1 MKKTYVML
9 LLALAGLGSS
19 CTNEDGTEG
28 PTPSGAANEIQLV
41 FSGSGESEE
50 YTKAIASE
58 SENKID
64 NLKVYLFGAAYADA
78 TDTEYQYIET
88 WTKVDATP
96 GAGNFILQPSGSSW
110 TASIKPN
117 EKKGLPYL
125 TLVCVANQDDL
136 YKADGDPFDALQ
148 AVVTDDAGAVT
159 SVGTKLDAFKAAC
172 TAKLTE
178 SDIIKTPLAMTG
190 TGTTKISG
198 SVSKVAITL
207 KRIVA
212 RFDIDNTT
220 ATSQLTIESVAMG
233 QGRPNGSL
241 FGATL
246 TEIQTP
252 ATSPDLM
259 TYADVTFTGEN
270 ANQGTLES
278 AIYVYPNLPTDLS
291 YLIIKGKYK
300 SPSTGEQIPV
310 TYNIPVVKTPEDA
323 KPGDAA
329 NYIAINANSRYKLR
343 ITDVTES
350 NIYSTFEV
358 EDWTSS
364 GGVIIKPEND
374 APTFDVT
381 KGFSVAQGGSE
392 VDLPTAVVNADGT
405 TSTTDFKVVDN
416 KSFNVTVAATG
427 KVRAEKAAATKADP
441 APAAPDAWLTI
452 ADLTE
457 ESYEEKDGI
466 WYTTFTITSTGA
478 TGQQPVAVTFINEA
492 ASYDPALWTTLTFY
506 GPLAAPTLTDATGHT
521 TGNTVDISTNTA
533 TMYKVNNSAIK
544 INAMCI
550 EGVEVEVPKGFIVET
565 GKTEGYTTTYTIK
578 ISDVSQVTEGDQKI
592 KFKNKEDGTVLTTL
606 TVTLGEP
613 GMTMEKGTDNN
624 EAATVNG
631 TDIEV
636 DLDLL
641 STGNFTFKVNAPQG
655 LSAGSLDCPWLTI
668 TESQGWADSENNRY
682 AEYTVAAKGGSS
694 NYDDFPIIF
703 TNALAGGDNL
713 TVTLKKAASKPKLA
727 AATAGTASDFN
738 EVISFADANTATVN
752 MYKANDSKIYMKM
765 TCDEAAAFETVSGLT
780 ITSTSDN
787 NYEIKVS
794 NTSLLTNPTTVV
806 TAKNNTDANRT
817 ATLTI
822 TWKDPAITVT
832 KTSGTAISEE
842 TLEGTI
848 NIDNSIFVNPAT
860 ATIVMKVSGPK
871 GSTISLSAT
880 DKWIAAPGI
889 VSEIPEAGTVDI
901 TIMSLGATDATNTE
915 DITLTVTNKVTN
927 GGDKTITFKKTNV
940 I

>member
-19 CTNEDGTEG
+19 CTNDDGTEG

-58 SENKID
+58 SENEIK
-64 NLKVYLFGAAYADA
+64 NLKVYIFGAATADA
-78 TDTEYQYIET
+78 ADAEYHYMET

-96 GAGNFILQPSGSSW
+96 GAGSFILQPSGSSW

-125 TLVCVANQDDL
+125 TLVCVANQDNL
-136 YKADGDPFDALQ
+136 YKADGTDFGTLT
-148 AVVTDDAGAVT
+148 AVTTDDAGTVT
-159 SVGTKLDAFKAAC
+159 PGSTTLDAFKAAY
-172 TAKLTE
+172 TAKLAVNG
-178 SDIIKTPLAMTG
+178 IIKTPLAMTG

-246 TEIQTP
+246 AEVADPT
-252 ATSPDLM
+252 TSNELM
-259 TYADVTFTGEN
+259 SYADVAFAGEN

-278 AIYVYPNLPTDLS
+278 AIYVYPNLSTDLS

-323 KPGDAA
+323 KPNDPA

-358 EDWTSS
+358 EDWTSG
-364 GGVIIKPEND
+364 GGVIVKPEND
-374 APTFDVT
+374 APTFDAT
-381 KGFSVAQGGSE
+381 KGFSATAAGSDA
-392 VDLPTAVVNADGT
+392 DLPTAVVNADGT

-427 KVRAEKAAATKADP
+427 KVRAEKAAATKTDP
-441 APAAPDAWLTI
+441 APAAPDAWLAI
-452 ADLTE
+452 AALTE

-521 TGNTVDISTNTA
+521 TGNTVDIATKTA
-533 TMYKVNNSAIK
+533 TMYNVNGSAIK

-550 EGVEVEVPKGFIVET
+550 EGVKVEVPKGFVVET
-565 GKTEGYTTTYTIK
+565 GKVDGYTTTYTIK
-578 ISDVSQVTEGDQKI
+578 ISDASQVTEGAQEI

-613 GMTMEKGTDNN
+613 GMTMEKGTDTNS
-624 EAATVNG
+624 AATVNN

-641 STGNFTFKVNAPQG
+641 STDNFTFKVNAPQG

-668 TESQGWADSENNRY
+668 TETHEWTNTEGNKY
-682 AEYTVAAKGGSS
+682 AEYTVVAKGGSPA
-694 NYDDFPIIF
+694 NYDNFSITF

-727 AATAGTASDFN
+727 AATDGTASDFN
-738 EVISFADANTATVN
+738 DVISFAPDAYSATVN
-752 MYKANDSKIYMKM
+752 MYKANDSKIYVKM
-765 TCDEAAAFETVSGLT
+765 TCVKRLHLRQWQ
-780 ITSTSDN
+780 
-787 NYEIKVS
+787 V
-794 NTSLLTNPTTVV
+794 
-806 TAKNNTDANRT
+806 
-817 ATLTI
+817 
-822 TWKDPAITVT
+822 
-832 KTSGTAISEE
+832 
-842 TLEGTI
+842 
-848 NIDNSIFVNPAT
+848 
-860 ATIVMKVSGPK
+860 
-871 GSTISLSAT
+871 
-880 DKWIAAPGI
+880 
-889 VSEIPEAGTVDI
+889 
-901 TIMSLGATDATNTE
+901 
-915 DITLTVTNKVTN
+915 
-927 GGDKTITFKKTNV
+927 
-940 I
+940 

>member
-19 CTNEDGTEG
+19 CTKDDGTEG

-64 NLKVYLFGAAYADA
+64 NLKVYLFGAASADA
-78 TDTEYQYIET
+78 TDAEYQYIET

-136 YKADGDPFDALQ
+136 YKADGDAFDALQ
-148 AVVTDDAGAVT
+148 AVATDDAGDVT
-159 SVGTKLDAFKAAC
+159 TPGTKLDAFKAAY
-172 TAKLTE
+172 TAKLAAE
-178 SDIIKTPLAMTG
+178 GIITTPLAMTG

-246 TEIQTP
+246 AEVGDPTTG
-252 ATSPDLM
+252 LM
-259 TYADVTFTGEN
+259 TYADVAFTGEN

-278 AIYVYPNLPTDLS
+278 AIYVYPNLPADLS

-323 KPGDAA
+323 KPGDPA

-392 VDLPTAVVNADGT
+392 ADLPTAVANADGT
-405 TSTTDFKVVDN
+405 TSTTDFKVVDG

-427 KVRAEKAAATKADP
+427 KVRAEKAAATKADA
-441 APAAPDAWLTI
+441 APDAPDAWLTI
-452 ADLTE
+452 ADLTAD
-457 ESYEEKDGI
+457 SYEEKDGI
-466 WYTTFTITSTGA
+466 WYTTFTITSTDA

-521 TGNTVDISTNTA
+521 TGNTVDISAKTA

-550 EGVEVEVPKGFIVET
+550 EGVEVEVPKGFVAET
-565 GKTEGYTTTYTIK
+565 GKVDGYTTTYTIK
-578 ISDVSQVTEGDQKI
+578 INKVDEIEAGSQEI

-613 GMTMEKGTDNN
+613 GMTMEKGTDTNS
-624 EAATVNG
+624 AATVNVNS
-631 TDIEV
+631 IEV

-641 STGNFTFKVNAPQG
+641 STGNFSFKVNAPQG
-655 LSAGSLDCPWLTI
+655 LTAGSLDCPWLTI
-668 TESQGWADSENNRY
+668 TESHEWADSEGNKY
-682 AEYTVAAKGGSS
+682 AEYTVAAKGGSPA
-694 NYDDFPIIF
+694 NYDDFSITF

-713 TVTLKKAASKPKLA
+713 TVTLKKAASKPKLE

-765 TCDEAAAFETVSGLT
+765 TCDEAAEFETVSGLT

-794 NTSLLTNPTTVV
+794 NTSLLTSATTVV
-806 TAKNNTDANRT
+806 TAKNSTDAGRT

-832 KTSGTAISEE
+832 KTSGAAISEE

-848 NIDNSIFVNPAT
+848 NIDNSIFTTPAT

-880 DKWIAAPGI
+880 NKWIAAPSI
-889 VSEIPEAGTVDI
+889 ASEIPEAGTVDI
-901 TIMSLGATDATNTE
+901 TIMSLGATDASNTE

-927 GGDKTITFKKTNV
+927 GGDKTITFRKN
-940 I
+940 